1 MLLNTLDSSNIGIS
15 NKNVWCRLNVT
26 LLLVEDR
33 VDRPLLHMCLFA
45 MSPGLIWEQIKASIR
60 VCAVL
65 TAGEQIPVEHSEG
78 L

>member
-1 MLLNTLDSSNIGIS
+1 MGIS
-15 NKNVWCRLNVT
+15 NQNVCCRLNGT

-45 MSPGLIWEQIKASIR
+45 MSPGLIWEQIKAGIR

-65 TAGEQIPVEHSEG
+65 AAGEQVPAEHSEG